1 VASGKARG
9 GTGAAGVSGI
19 FGGNEGLGAGLG
31 AICDGE
37 VDGTAANNG
46 GGAGVSET
54 ENTANSG
61 APFMT

>member
-1 VASGKARG
+1 MASTKARG
-9 GTGAAGVSGI
+9 GTGATGVSGI
-19 FGGNEGLGAGLG
+19 FGVNEGLG

-37 VDGTAANNG
+37 VEGTAANNG